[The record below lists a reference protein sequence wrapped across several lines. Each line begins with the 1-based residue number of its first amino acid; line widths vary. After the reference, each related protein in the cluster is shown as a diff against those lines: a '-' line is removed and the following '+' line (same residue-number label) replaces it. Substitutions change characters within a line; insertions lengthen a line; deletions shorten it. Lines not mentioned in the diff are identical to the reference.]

1 MGQPNAAARKT
12 ITSFREPGIPPRPAR
27 IRRRAFFCAAPLLR
41 FVIKVP
47 FMQLLKPINVG
58 QAPNDQTGDTLR
70 DAMGL
75 VNENFA
81 KTRAGVEA
89 VEVAT
94 AAAQRK
100 ADAAIASAEK
110 GAAGGVTP
118 LDAAGKVPA
127 AHLPP
132 PAIPLSQKSAP
143 GGVAPLDEDGRV
155 PVDHLPV
162 PVASVPQAEKGVPGG
177 VATLGA
183 NGKITPAQLPALIP
197 SAEKAQPNGVA
208 TLAEDGMIVGNQLP
222 PLVPAMEKGRPGGVA
237 TLGADGRVPAVQLP
251 AVLDA
256 VPLADK
262 GRAGGVASLDEG
274 GKVPVSQ
281 LPPIPNGPPV
291 GSVGWWPLRTSIPA
305 GQIPADGQTLA
316 RALFPDLTAMVTG
329 GKLPVVPEADW
340 LADPLKRGS
349 YTVGDG
355 TGTIRV
361 PDLNGQAP
369 NSVCAVFLRGDGLL
383 SAGLNGLLQ
392 RDAMQPI
399 SGAQNVAYGVVTG
412 AGAGVFGGSRPLDGL
427 ARSNPGYEFTN
438 NSDTIRFDN
447 ALVARTAP
455 ENRPTNVSGAWTIH
469 AFSAVTDSGSLDIAQ
484 LASDHAAL
492 NAAFQA
498 LRSQVLGVGQTLQD
512 VGASRAFG
520 TTYTNTT
527 GRPISVYIVG
537 SATTSAGGN
546 MYLMVGGIIGTR
558 AIATQNG
565 VTLALTALIPPG
577 ATYRVVADSMTQN
590 FWTEYR

>member
-1 MGQPNAAARKT
+1 MGPPNEAARKT

-89 VEVAT
+89 AEVAT

-162 PVASVPQAEKGVPGG
+162 PVASVPLAEKGQPGG
-177 VATLGA
+177 VATLA
-183 NGKITPAQLPALIP
+183 ADGKVPFAQLPDLVPA
-197 SAEKAQPNGVA
+197 AEKAQPKGVA
-208 TLAEDGMIVGNQLP
+208 TLAEDGRIVANQLP
-222 PLVPAMEKGRPGGVA
+222 PLIPAADKGRPGGVATLDADGRVPALQLVAVPPEEKGRPGGVA
-237 TLGADGRVPAVQLP
+237 TL
-251 AVLDA
+251 DA
-256 VPLADK
+256 Q
-262 GRAGGVASLDEG
+262 
-274 GKVPVSQ
+274 GKVPVGQ
-281 LPPIPNGPPV
+281 LPPVPSGPPV
-291 GSVGWWPLRTSIPA
+291 GSVAWWPLRASIPA
-305 GQIPADGQTLA
+305 GQIPADGQIVT
-316 RALFPDLTAMVTG
+316 RATFPDLAAMVTE
-329 GKLPVVPEADW
+329 GKVPVVSEADW

-349 YTVGDG
+349 YTLGDG
-355 TGTIRV
+355 SSTIRV
-361 PDLNGQAP
+361 PDLNGMA
-369 NSVCAVFLRGDGLL
+369 SGSLAAVFLRGDGAL
-383 SAGLNGLLQ
+383 SARENGLIQGDALQ
-392 RDAMQPI
+392 NITGSVRTTYGAIGGGEGALLASAGI
-399 SGAQNVAYGVVTG
+399 SDGAPQFNTTNVGGRLDFNASRSVRTAAETRPLNVTG
-412 AGAGVFGGSRPLDGL
+412 V
-427 ARSNPGYEFTN
+427 
-438 NSDTIRFDN
+438 
-447 ALVARTAP
+447 
-455 ENRPTNVSGAWTIH
+455 WTIH
-469 AFSAVTDSGSLDIAQ
+469 AFAAVANGGSVDIAQ
-484 LASDHAAL
+484 LVSDHAAL
-492 NAAFQA
+492 NAAFQT
-498 LRSQVLGVGQTLQD
+498 LRAQVFGVGQTLQD
-512 VGASRAFG
+512 MGASRAFG
-520 TTYTNTT
+520 VTYTNST

-537 SATTSAGGN
+537 SSNSSSGGN
-546 MYLMVGGIIGTR
+546 MYVMVGGIAGTR
-558 AIATQNG
+558 SITTMNG
-565 VTLALTALIPPG
+565 VSLALTAVIPPG
-577 ATYRVVADSMTQN
+577 ITYRVVADSMTQN

>member
-1 MGQPNAAARKT
+1 MNPAFRPGPPASAA
-12 ITSFREPGIPPRPAR
+12 G
-27 IRRRAFFCAAPLLR
+27 FFCAAPLLR

-162 PVASVPQAEKGVPGG
+162 PVASVPLAEKGQPGG
-177 VATLGA
+177 VAALA
-183 NGKITPAQLPALIP
+183 ADGKVPFAQLPDLVPA
-197 SAEKAQPNGVA
+197 AEKAQPKGVA
-208 TLAEDGMIVGNQLP
+208 TLAEDGRIVANQLP
-222 PLVPAMEKGRPGGVA
+222 PLIPAADKGRPGGVATLDADGRVPALQLAAVPPEEKGRPGGVA
-237 TLGADGRVPAVQLP
+237 TL
-251 AVLDA
+251 DA
-256 VPLADK
+256 Q
-262 GRAGGVASLDEG
+262 
-274 GKVPVSQ
+274 GKVPVGQ
-281 LPPIPNGPPV
+281 LPPVPSGPPV
-291 GSVGWWPLRTSIPA
+291 GSVAWWPLRASIPA
-305 GQIPADGQTLA
+305 GQIPADGQIVT
-316 RALFPDLTAMVTG
+316 RATFPDLAAMVTE
-329 GKLPVVPEADW
+329 GKVPVVSEADW

-355 TGTIRV
+355 SSTFRV
-361 PDLNGQAP
+361 PDLNARAAGSLAA
-369 NSVCAVFLRGDGLL
+369 AVLRGDGAK
-383 SAGLNGLLQ
+383 SAGMPGSLQADQLGPMDYRVVSGFNQATNVLADASLN
-392 RDAMQPI
+392 AVMA
-399 SGAQNVAYGVVTG
+399 SGNFAGYTFTTTRQTTNGSRWIVNTGDETRMANVTG
-412 AGAGVFGGSRPLDGL
+412 V
-427 ARSNPGYEFTN
+427 
-438 NSDTIRFDN
+438 
-447 ALVARTAP
+447 
-455 ENRPTNVSGAWTIH
+455 WTIH
-469 AFSAVTDSGSLDIAQ
+469 AFAAVVNSGSVDIAQ
-484 LASDHAAL
+484 LASDHATL
-492 NAAFQA
+492 NAAFQT
-498 LRSQVLGVGQTLQD
+498 LRAQVFGVGQTLQD
-512 VGASRAFG
+512 MGASRAFG
-520 TTYTNTT
+520 VTYTNST

-537 SATTSAGGN
+537 SSNSSSGGN
-546 MYLMVGGIIGTR
+546 MYVMVGGIAGTR
-558 AIATQNG
+558 SITTMNG
-565 VTLALTALIPPG
+565 VSLALTAVIPPG
-577 ATYRVVADSMTQN
+577 ITYRVVADSMTQN